1 MPMRER
7 TFFKLGDLLKFI
19 LLQKFNLRLNFGKQ
33 TAMITPT
40 FIPEVLAPAGSLEKL
55 KVAVSYGAHAVYVGG
70 QKFGLRTAAENFTLD
85 ELKDGVSFAHD
96 HGAKVYVV
104 LNSFLHDK
112 DLAELPDFVRYLEEI
127 GTDAVIVS
135 DLGVVKTV
143 REFSNIPIHISTQ
156 ASTLNVH
163 SAKLWKKAGA
173 TRIVLGREVSVKEAG
188 KIKREADIEIEM
200 FIHGSMCMAYSGHC
214 VISNFTQGRDSNR
227 GGCAHSCRFEYSLE
241 GLDTEE
247 KKKAYFMS
255 SKDLEGLRVLP
266 QFIEEGIDS
275 LKIEGRMKSHL
286 YAGTMSKV
294 YSEALKYFATHGNFL
309 SDDLLAWEEE
319 LGKVSHRSYTSASL
333 VEKAGPESIFNE
345 RENADGEWQ
354 MVGSVIDANPK
365 AGIVIEIRNA
375 FNQGDE
381 LEIIPF
387 EGRVVKVVASEIMDL
402 TMKAVTRTKPS
413 TLVRLP
419 YVEGVKALYLVRQK
433 VKA

>member
-1 MPMRER
+1 MKSSR
-7 TFFKLGDLLKFI
+7 
-19 LLQKFNLRLNFGKQ
+19 NL
-33 TAMITPT
+33 
-40 FIPEVLAPAGSLEKL
+40 PEILAPAGSLDKL
-55 KVAVSYGAHAVYVGG
+55 KVAVAYGANAVYVGG

-85 ELKDGVSFAHD
+85 ELREGMSFAHER
-96 HGAKVYVV
+96 GAQVYVV

-112 DLAELPDFVRYLEEI
+112 DLAELPEFVKYLEEI
-127 GTDAVIVS
+127 GADAVIVS

-143 REFSNIPIHISTQ
+143 REFSNIPVHVSTQ
-156 ASTLNVH
+156 ASTLNAE

-241 GLDTEE
+241 GLDTLE

-266 QFIEEGIDS
+266 SFIEEGIDS

-294 YSEALKYFATHGNFL
+294 YSEALSFYAENGHFL
-309 SDDLLAWEEE
+309 SDKLLEWEGE
-319 LGKVSHRSYTSASL
+319 LSKVSHRTYTKASL
-333 VEKAGPESIFNE
+333 VEKAGADSIFNE
-345 RENADGEWQ
+345 RENASDGDWQ
-354 MVGSVIDANPK
+354 MVGTVVDASPK
-365 AGIVIEIRNA
+365 FGIVIEVRNA

-381 LEIIPF
+381 LEILPLKGPAI
-387 EGRVVKVVASEIMDL
+387 KVVANEIMDIQ
-402 TMKAVTRTKPS
+402 MKAIQRTKPT

-419 YVEGVKALYLVRQK
+419 YVENVSSMLLIRQRVKA
-433 VKA
+433 

>member
-1 MPMRER
+1 MN
-7 TFFKLGDLLKFI
+7 KNHL
-19 LLQKFNLRLNFGKQ
+19 
-33 TAMITPT
+33 
-40 FIPEVLAPAGSLEKL
+40 PEVLAPAGSLDKL
-55 KVAVSYGAHAVYVGG
+55 KIAILYGANAVYVGG

-85 ELKDGVSFAHD
+85 ELKEGMDFAHAR
-96 HGAKVYVV
+96 GAQVYVV

-112 DLAELPDFVRYLEEI
+112 DLVEVPEFVKYLEEI
-127 GTDAVIVS
+127 GADAVIVS

-143 REFSNIPIHISTQ
+143 RAHSNIPVHISTQ
-156 ASTLNVH
+156 ASTLNVE

-188 KIKREADIEIEM
+188 KIRREADIEIEM

-227 GGCAHSCRFEYSLE
+227 GGCAHSCRFEYSIE
-241 GLDTEE
+241 GLDDKE

-266 QFIEEGIDS
+266 EFINEGIDS

-294 YSEALKYFATHGNFL
+294 YSEALKYYAEHGDFL
-309 SDDLLAWEEE
+309 SDDLVHWEEE
-319 LGKVSHRSYTSASL
+319 LNKVSHRTYTKASL
-333 VEKAGPESIFNE
+333 VEKAGTDTIFNE
-345 RENADGEWQ
+345 RENATDLEWQ
-354 MVGSVIDANPK
+354 MVGSVIDASPK
-365 AGIVIEIRNA
+365 SGIVIEVRNA

-381 LEIIPF
+381 LEIVTFKGPAI
-387 EGRVVKVVASEIMDL
+387 KVIANEIVDL
-402 TMKAVTRTKPS
+402 AMKPVSRTRPT

-419 YVEGVKALYLVRQK
+419 FIEGVMSQHLVRMRGK
-433 VKA
+433 

>member
-1 MPMRER
+1 MKSTR
-7 TFFKLGDLLKFI
+7 KL
-19 LLQKFNLRLNFGKQ
+19 
-33 TAMITPT
+33 
-40 FIPEVLAPAGSLEKL
+40 PEILAPAGSLDKL
-55 KVAVSYGAHAVYVGG
+55 KVAVSYGANAVYVGG

-85 ELKDGVSFAHD
+85 ELREGMSFAHER
-96 HGAKVYVV
+96 GAQVYVV

-112 DLAELPDFVRYLEEI
+112 DLAELPEFVKYLEEI

-135 DLGVVKTV
+135 DLGVVKSV

-156 ASTLNVH
+156 ASTLNAE

-241 GLDTEE
+241 GLDTLE

-266 QFIEEGIDS
+266 SFIEEGIDS

-294 YSEALKYFATHGNFL
+294 YSEALNFFADNGHFL
-309 SDDLLAWEEE
+309 SDKLLEWESE
-319 LGKVSHRSYTSASL
+319 LSKVSHRTYTQASL
-333 VEKAGPESIFNE
+333 VDKAGADSIFNE
-345 RENADGEWQ
+345 RENASDGDWQ
-354 MVGSVIDANPK
+354 MVGTVVDANPK
-365 AGIVIEIRNA
+365 FGIVIEVRNA

-381 LEIIPF
+381 LEILPLKGPAI
-387 EGRVVKVVASEIMDL
+387 KVVANEIMDL
-402 TMKAVTRTKPS
+402 QMKAIQRTKPT

-419 YVEGVKALYLVRQK
+419 FVENVSSMLLVRQK

>member
-1 MPMRER
+1 MNPER
-7 TFFKLGDLLKFI
+7 IFFKAGTLLK
-19 LLQKFNLRLNFGKQ
+19 LNRWLKFNLRLNFGKQ
-33 TAMITPT
+33 LPMKSHPL
-40 FIPEVLAPAGSLEKL
+40 PEILAPAGSLDKL
-55 KVAVSYGAHAVYVGG
+55 KIAVLYGANAVYVGG

-85 ELKDGVSFAHD
+85 ELGVGMAFAHER
-96 HGAKVYVV
+96 GAKVYVV

-112 DLAELPDFVRYLEEI
+112 DLAELPEFVKYLEENKA
-127 GTDAVIVS
+127 DAVIVS

-143 REFSNIPIHISTQ
+143 REISSIPIHISTQ
-156 ASTLNVH
+156 ASTLNSE
-163 SAKLWKKAGA
+163 SARLWKKAGA
-173 TRIVLGREVSVKEAG
+173 SRIVLGREVSVKEAG
-188 KIKREADIEIEM
+188 KIRREADIEIEM

-241 GLDTEE
+241 GLDTLE
-247 KKKAYFMS
+247 KKKAFFMS

-294 YSEALKYFATHGNFL
+294 YSEALRFFAEHGNFL
-309 SDDLLAWEEE
+309 SDDLLRWEEE
-319 LGKVSHRSYTSASL
+319 LGKVSHRAYTEASL
-333 VEKAGPESIFNE
+333 LEKAGANSIFNE
-345 RENADGEWQ
+345 RENSSDGEWK
-354 MVGSVIDANPK
+354 MVGSVIDATPK
-365 AGIVIEIRNA
+365 AGIVVEVRNA

-387 EGRVVKVVASEIMDL
+387 TGPVIKVTAAEIMDL
-402 TMKAVTRTKPS
+402 SMKPIARTKPT

-419 YVEGVKALYLVRQK
+419 FREGVKSMHLIRQRI
-433 VKA
+433 KA

>member
-1 MPMRER
+1 M
-7 TFFKLGDLLKFI
+7 KNAL
-19 LLQKFNLRLNFGKQ
+19 
-33 TAMITPT
+33 
-40 FIPEVLAPAGSLEKL
+40 PEVLAPAGSLDKL
-55 KVAVSYGAHAVYVGG
+55 KVAVSYGANAVYVGG

-85 ELKDGVSFAHD
+85 ELREGMTFAHER
-96 HGAKVYVV
+96 GAKVYVV

-112 DLAELPDFVRYLEEI
+112 DLNELPEFVEYLEDI
-127 GTDAVIVS
+127 KADAVIVS
-135 DLGVVKTV
+135 DLGVVQTV
-143 REFSNIPIHISTQ
+143 RELSQIPIHISTQ
-156 ASTLNVH
+156 ASTLNVE

-173 TRIVLGREVSVKEAG
+173 SRIVLGREVSVKEAG
-188 KIKREADIEIEM
+188 KIRREADIEIEM

-241 GLDTEE
+241 GLDTPE
-247 KKKAYFMS
+247 KKKAFFMS

-266 QFIEEGIDS
+266 AFIEEGIDS

-294 YSEALKYFATHGNFL
+294 YSEALKFYAEHGNFL
-309 SDDLLAWEEE
+309 SDDLVRWEEE
-319 LGKVSHRSYTSASL
+319 LGKVSHRTYTQASL

-345 RENADGEWQ
+345 RENASDGEWQ
-354 MVGSVIDANPK
+354 MVGSVVDANPK
-365 AGIVIEIRNA
+365 AGIVIEVRNA

-387 EGRVVKVVASEIMDL
+387 KGATIKVRAHEIMDL
-402 TMKAVTRTKPS
+402 AMRPIVRTRPT
-413 TLVRLP
+413 TLIRLP
-419 YVEGVKALYLVRQK
+419 FVEGVESLHLVRQK